1 MAKRMAADRLA
12 YVRVARRLF
21 DRPLQHI
28 FIEMVSA
35 YGAAARIRAELARRK
50 NVLPTPFPGGARILA
65 FQGVR
70 KIDLSVPRSQVAPV
84 QGANFFKMRFER
96 LYQRPRQQGGP
107 VLRALALAN
116 PYLPRADNDILHP
129 QPQAFRQAQA

>member
-35 YGAAARIRAELARRK
+35 YGAAARIRGELARRK
-50 NVLPTPFPGGARILA
+50 NVLPTPFPGGTRILA

-70 KIDLSVPRSQVAPV
+70 KIDLSVPRSQVAPA

-96 LYQRPRQQGGP
+96 LYQRPRQHGDP
-107 VLRALALAN
+107 VLRTFAVAN
-116 PYLPRADNDILHP
+116 QYLPGAEIDILPP
-129 QPQAFRQAQA
+129 QPQASLE